1 MARSK
6 ALRALCGPQVNY
18 WSFRVDTTKGPW
30 YVTIAT
36 EARQEAA
43 MVTTILLL
51 GQWRPRGS
59 SLAFTGIRALKAE
72 VSSDKGVTILQDGQV
87 MAREQVWMD
96 IGYTPE
102 QYREARRLAK
112 EKYGA
117 GAKTDVK

>member
-6 ALRALCGPQVNY
+6 ALRALSGPQANF

-43 MVTTILLL
+43 MVTTILIL
-51 GQWRPRGS
+51 GTWRPRGS

-72 VSSDKGVTILQDGQV
+72 RGGDKGITILQDGQV
-87 MAREQVWMD
+87 MAGEQVWMD
-96 IGYTPE
+96 MGYTPE
-102 QYREARRLAK
+102 QYREARRLAE
-112 EKYGA
+112 EKAGA
-117 GAKTDVK
+117 GVG